1 MAQDVY
7 RVKSFVR
14 YSLGVAEAL
23 RDRKKRETRQ
33 RISDIATMMFAERGF
48 DAVTVAEVAEAADV
62 SKMTVFNYF
71 PRKEDLLLDR
81 HEDRLVTLRAVVR
94 DRPAGEPVT
103 EALRRYQHE
112 LLKAG
117 HPFSGAIPGAAPF
130 FAIIDGSRALQNRVL
145 EQGHEIEDTLAE
157 ELTEEWGDPE
167 RARLAASVLAAV
179 SGVIYRT
186 AVDSVMAGRPI
197 DEIRRDQ
204 AALIDH
210 AFDLATH
217 GLAGA

>member
-1 MAQDVY
+1 MTHNVY
-7 RVKSFVR
+7 RVKIFVR
-14 YSLGVAEAL
+14 YSWGVAEAL

-33 RISDIATMMFAERGF
+33 RISDVATMMFAERGF

-81 HEDRLVTLRAVVR
+81 HEDRLVALRAIVR
-94 DRPAGEPVT
+94 DRPAGEAVT

-112 LLKAG
+112 LLESG

-145 EQGHEIEDTLAE
+145 EQGQEIEATLAE
-157 ELTEEWGDPE
+157 ALTEEWGDAE

-186 AVDSVMAGRPI
+186 AIESVMADRPI
-197 DEIRRDQ
+197 DEVRRDQ
-204 AALIDH
+204 AALIDR
-210 AFDLATH
+210 AFEAATH
-217 GLAGA
+217 GIGDA